1 MLLSTLK
8 GMLKMD
14 NSKTFIYEGSPVT
27 FQIGEATMVNATE
40 MAKPFGKRPAKWLE
54 LPSTK
59 DFLSSLSEV
68 RKSDITHL
76 VKTARGN
83 SSSFQ
88 QGTWFHEDVALEF
101 ARWLSPQFA
110 IWCNDRIKELMKYGV
125 TATPQ
130 TIDSVLADPDNAIR
144 LLTALKEERKA
155 LKAANKQIAVLE
167 DQKKVYHSENQRLL
181 KLKDKQDKIMLE
193 QAPLVEY
200 AQNVLDSYDTFTS
213 TQIAKELGMS
223 AQALH
228 KFLNDA
234 GVMFRHGSQWF
245 LYAKYQAKGY
255 VKTREHTYQRKDG
268 RTGLFLT
275 TVWTEAG
282 RMFVRRVVQLK
293 RSMTNPPAE

>member
-1 MLLSTLK
+1 M
-8 GMLKMD
+8 
-14 NSKTFIYEGSPVT
+14 NESKTFIYEGSPVT

-40 MAKPFGKRPAKWLE
+40 MAKPFGKRPVDWLNNQY
-54 LPSTK
+54 TK
-59 DFLSSLSEV
+59 GFLIDLAEV
-68 RKSDITHL
+68 RNLTSADL
-76 VKTARGN
+76 VRVIKGGN
-83 SSSFQ
+83 DKNA
-88 QGTWFHEDVALEF
+88 QGTWMHEDVALEF

-110 IWCNDRIKELMKYGV
+110 IWCNDRIKELMKFGI

-155 LKAANKQIAVLE
+155 LKAANRQIAVLE
-167 DQKKVYHSENQRLL
+167 DQKKAYHSENRRLL
-181 KLKDKQDKIMLE
+181 KLKDRQDEIMRE

-228 KFLNDA
+228 KLLNDA
-234 GVMFRHGSQWF
+234 GVMFKHGSQWF

-293 RSMTNPPAE
+293 RSMTNPPTE

>member
-1 MLLSTLK
+1 MN
-8 GMLKMD
+8 D
-14 NSKTFIYEGSPVT
+14 SKTFIYEGSPVT

-40 MAKPFGKRPAKWLE
+40 MAKPFGKQPVFWLNNQYTKGFLKE
-54 LPSTK
+54 LAELRN
-59 DFLSSLSEV
+59 LSSADLV
-68 RKSDITHL
+68 RVIKG
-76 VKTARGN
+76 GN
-83 SSSFQ
+83 DKNA

-167 DQKKVYHSENQRLL
+167 DQKKAYHSENRRLL
-181 KLKDKQDKIMLE
+181 KLKDRQDKIILE

-228 KFLNDA
+228 KLLNDA
-234 GVMFRHGSQWF
+234 GVMFKHGSQWF
-245 LYAKYQAKGY
+245 LYAKYQAKGF

>member
-1 MLLSTLK
+1 
-8 GMLKMD
+8 MD

-40 MAKPFGKRPAKWLE
+40 MAKPFGKQPVFWLNNQYTKGFLKE
-54 LPSTK
+54 LAELRN
-59 DFLSSLSEV
+59 LSSADLV
-68 RKSDITHL
+68 RVIKG
-76 VKTARGN
+76 GN
-83 SSSFQ
+83 DKNA
-88 QGTWFHEDVALEF
+88 QGTWLHEDVALEF

-110 IWCNDRIKELMKYGV
+110 IWCNDRIKELMKYGI

-144 LLTALKEERKA
+144 LLTTLKEERKA
-155 LKAANKQIAVLE
+155 LKAANRQIAVLE
-167 DQKKVYHSENQRLL
+167 DQKKAYHSENRRLL
-181 KLKDKQDKIMLE
+181 KLKDRQDEIMRE

-228 KFLNDA
+228 KLLNDA
-234 GVMFRHGSQWF
+234 GVMFKHGSQWF

-293 RSMTNPPAE
+293 RSMTNPPTE

>member
-1 MLLSTLK
+1 M
-8 GMLKMD
+8 
-14 NSKTFIYEGSPVT
+14 NESKTFIYEGSPVT

-40 MAKPFGKRPAKWLE
+40 MAKPFGKQPVFWLNNQYTKGFLKE
-54 LPSTK
+54 LAELRN
-59 DFLSSLSEV
+59 LSSADLV
-68 RKSDITHL
+68 RVIKG
-76 VKTARGN
+76 GN
-83 SSSFQ
+83 DKNA

-110 IWCNDRIKELMKYGV
+110 IWCNDRIKELMKYGI

-144 LLTALKEERKA
+144 LLTTLKEERKA
-155 LKAANKQIAVLE
+155 LKAANRQIAVLE
-167 DQKKVYHSENQRLL
+167 DQKKAYHSENRRLL
-181 KLKDKQDKIMLE
+181 KLKDRQDEIMRE

-228 KFLNDA
+228 KLLNDA
-234 GVMFRHGSQWF
+234 GVMFKHGSQWF

-293 RSMTNPPAE
+293 RSMTNPPTE

>member
-1 MLLSTLK
+1 MN
-8 GMLKMD
+8 D
-14 NSKTFIYEGSPVT
+14 SKTFIYEGSPVT
-27 FQIGEATMVNATE
+27 FQIGDATMVNATE
-40 MAKPFGKRPAKWLE
+40 MAKPFGKRPVDWLNNQY
-54 LPSTK
+54 TK
-59 DFLSSLSEV
+59 GFLIDLAEV
-68 RKSDITHL
+68 RNLTSADL
-76 VKTARGN
+76 VRVIKGGN
-83 SSSFQ
+83 DKNA
-88 QGTWFHEDVALEF
+88 QGTWMHEDVALEF

-155 LKAANKQIAVLE
+155 LKAANRQIAVLE
-167 DQKKVYHSENQRLL
+167 DQKKAYHSENRRLL
-181 KLKDKQDKIMLE
+181 KLKDRQDEIMRE

-228 KFLNDA
+228 KLLNDA
-234 GVMFRHGSQWF
+234 GVMFKHGSQWF

-293 RSMTNPPAE
+293 RSMTNPPTE

>member
-1 MLLSTLK
+1 M
-8 GMLKMD
+8 
-14 NSKTFIYEGSPVT
+14 NESKTFIYEGSPVT

-40 MAKPFGKRPAKWLE
+40 MAKPFGKQPVFWLNNQY
-54 LPSTK
+54 TK
-59 DFLSSLSEV
+59 GFLEEMSKLRNLSLADLV
-68 RKSDITHL
+68 RVTKG
-76 VKTARGN
+76 GN
-83 SSSFQ
+83 AP
-88 QGTWFHEDVALEF
+88 GTWFHEDVALEF

-167 DQKKVYHSENQRLL
+167 DQKKAYHSENRRLL
-181 KLKDKQDKIMLE
+181 KLKDRQDEIMRE

-228 KFLNDA
+228 KLLNDA
-234 GVMFRHGSQWF
+234 GVMFKHGSQWF

>member
-1 MLLSTLK
+1 M
-8 GMLKMD
+8 
-14 NSKTFIYEGSPVT
+14 NESKTFIYEGSPVT
-27 FQIGEATMVNATE
+27 FQIGDATMVNATE
-40 MAKPFGKRPAKWLE
+40 MAKPFGKRTSEWLR

-59 DFLSSLSEV
+59 EFLSVLENIKQPV
-68 RKSDITHL
+68 GKSHRYVETVNGI
-76 VKTARGN
+76 
-83 SSSFQ
+83 
-88 QGTWFHEDVALEF
+88 GTWMHEDVALEF

-167 DQKKVYHSENQRLL
+167 DQKKAYHSENRRLL
-181 KLKDKQDKIMLE
+181 KLKDRQDEIMRE

-228 KFLNDA
+228 KFLKDA
-234 GVMFRHGSQWF
+234 GVMFKHGSQWF

-293 RSMTNPPAE
+293 RSMTNPPTE

>member
-1 MLLSTLK
+1 MN
-8 GMLKMD
+8 D
-14 NSKTFIYEGSPVT
+14 SKTFIYEGSPVT

-40 MAKPFGKRPAKWLE
+40 MAKPFGKQPTDWLKTNQAKEFIKAFTE
-54 LPSTK
+54 LK
-59 DFLSSLSEV
+59 IFSSADLV
-68 RKSDITHL
+68 RVIKG
-76 VKTARGN
+76 GN
-83 SSSFQ
+83 DKNA
-88 QGTWFHEDVALEF
+88 QGTWMHEDVALEF

-155 LKAANKQIAVLE
+155 LKAANRQIAVLE
-167 DQKKVYHSENQRLL
+167 DQKKAYHSENRRLL
-181 KLKDKQDKIMLE
+181 KLKDRQDKIILE

-228 KFLNDA
+228 KFLKDA
-234 GVMFRHGSQWF
+234 GVMFKHGSQWF

-293 RSMTNPPAE
+293 RSMTNPPTE

>member
-1 MLLSTLK
+1 
-8 GMLKMD
+8 
-14 NSKTFIYEGSPVT
+14 
-27 FQIGEATMVNATE
+27 MVNATE
-40 MAKPFGKRPAKWLE
+40 MAKPFGKQPVFWLNNQYTKGFLKE
-54 LPSTK
+54 LAELRN
-59 DFLSSLSEV
+59 LSSADLV
-68 RKSDITHL
+68 RVIKG
-76 VKTARGN
+76 GN
-83 SSSFQ
+83 DKNA

-167 DQKKVYHSENQRLL
+167 DQKKAYHSENRRLL
-181 KLKDKQDKIMLE
+181 KLKDRQDEIMRE

-228 KFLNDA
+228 KFLKDA
-234 GVMFRHGSQWF
+234 GVMFKHGSQWF

-282 RMFVRRVVQLK
+282 RMFVRLVVQLK
-293 RSMTNPPAE
+293 LSMTNPPAE

>member
-1 MLLSTLK
+1 MN
-8 GMLKMD
+8 D
-14 NSKTFIYEGSPVT
+14 SKTFIYEGSPVT

-40 MAKPFGKRPAKWLE
+40 MAKPFGKQPVFWLNNQY
-54 LPSTK
+54 TK
-59 DFLSSLSEV
+59 GFLEEMSKLRNLSLADLV
-68 RKSDITHL
+68 RVTKG
-76 VKTARGN
+76 GN
-83 SSSFQ
+83 AP
-88 QGTWFHEDVALEF
+88 GTWFHEDVALEF

-155 LKAANKQIAVLE
+155 LKAANRQIAVLE
-167 DQKKVYHSENQRLL
+167 DQKKAYHSENRRLL
-181 KLKDKQDKIMLE
+181 KLKDRQDEIMRE

-223 AQALH
+223 AQALN
-228 KFLNDA
+228 KLLNDA
-234 GVMFRHGSQWF
+234 GVMFKHGSQWF

>member
-1 MLLSTLK
+1 
-8 GMLKMD
+8 MD

-40 MAKPFGKRPAKWLE
+40 MAKPFGKQPVFWLNNQY
-54 LPSTK
+54 TK
-59 DFLSSLSEV
+59 GFLEEMSKLRNLSLADLV
-68 RKSDITHL
+68 RVTKG
-76 VKTARGN
+76 GN
-83 SSSFQ
+83 AP
-88 QGTWFHEDVALEF
+88 GTWMHEDVALEF

-155 LKAANKQIAVLE
+155 LKAANRQIAVLE
-167 DQKKVYHSENQRLL
+167 DQKKAYHSENRRLL
-181 KLKDKQDKIMLE
+181 KLKDRQDEIMRE

-228 KFLNDA
+228 KFLKDA
-234 GVMFRHGSQWF
+234 GVMFKHGSQWF

>member
-1 MLLSTLK
+1 MN
-8 GMLKMD
+8 D
-14 NSKTFIYEGSPVT
+14 SKTFIYEGSPVT

-40 MAKPFGKRPAKWLE
+40 MAKPFGKQPTDWLKTNQAKEFIKAFTE
-54 LPSTK
+54 LK
-59 DFLSSLSEV
+59 IFSSADLV
-68 RKSDITHL
+68 RVIKG
-76 VKTARGN
+76 GN
-83 SSSFQ
+83 DKNA
-88 QGTWFHEDVALEF
+88 QGTWMHEDVALEF

-167 DQKKVYHSENQRLL
+167 DQKKAYHSENRRLL
-181 KLKDKQDKIMLE
+181 KLKDRQDEIMRE

-228 KFLNDA
+228 KFLKDA
-234 GVMFRHGSQWF
+234 GVMFKHGSQWF

-255 VKTREHTYQRKDG
+255 VKTREHTYRRKDG

-293 RSMTNPPAE
+293 LSMTNPPAE

>member
-1 MLLSTLK
+1 MN
-8 GMLKMD
+8 D
-14 NSKTFIYEGSPVT
+14 SKTFIYEGSPVT

-40 MAKPFGKRPAKWLE
+40 MAKPFGKRPVDWLNNQY
-54 LPSTK
+54 TK
-59 DFLSSLSEV
+59 GFLIDLAEV
-68 RKSDITHL
+68 RNLTSADL
-76 VKTARGN
+76 VRVIKGGN
-83 SSSFQ
+83 DKNA
-88 QGTWFHEDVALEF
+88 QGTWMHEDVALEF

-167 DQKKVYHSENQRLL
+167 DQKKAYHSENRRLL
-181 KLKDKQDKIMLE
+181 KLKDRQDEIMRE

-228 KFLNDA
+228 KFLKDA
-234 GVMFRHGSQWF
+234 GVMFKHGSQWF

>member
-1 MLLSTLK
+1 MN
-8 GMLKMD
+8 D
-14 NSKTFIYEGSPVT
+14 SKTFIYEGSPVT

-40 MAKPFGKRPAKWLE
+40 MAKPFGKRPVDWLNNQY
-54 LPSTK
+54 TK
-59 DFLSSLSEV
+59 GFLIDLAEV
-68 RKSDITHL
+68 RNLTSADL
-76 VKTARGN
+76 VRVIKGGN
-83 SSSFQ
+83 DKNA
-88 QGTWFHEDVALEF
+88 QGTWLHEDVALEF

-155 LKAANKQIAVLE
+155 LKAANRQIAVLE
-167 DQKKVYHSENQRLL
+167 DQKKAYHSENRRLL
-181 KLKDKQDKIMLE
+181 KLKDRQDEIMRE

-228 KFLNDA
+228 KFLKDA
-234 GVMFRHGSQWF
+234 GVMFKHGSQWF

-293 RSMTNPPAE
+293 RSMTNPPTE

>member
-1 MLLSTLK
+1 MN
-8 GMLKMD
+8 D
-14 NSKTFIYEGSPVT
+14 SKTFIYEGSPVT

-40 MAKPFGKRPAKWLE
+40 MAKSFGKQPVDWLKTNQAK
-54 LPSTK
+54 S
-59 DFLSSLSEV
+59 FLDAYSKLKNISFTDLLIV
-68 RKSDITHL
+68 RK
-76 VKTARGN
+76 G
-83 SSSFQ
+83 SSNLGG
-88 QGTWFHEDVALEF
+88 GTWMHEDVALEF

-110 IWCNDRIKELMKYGV
+110 IWCNDRIKELMKYGI

-155 LKAANKQIAVLE
+155 LKAANRQIAVLE
-167 DQKKVYHSENQRLL
+167 VQRDTYHSENRRLL
-181 KLKDKQDKIMLE
+181 KLKDRQDEIMRE

-228 KFLNDA
+228 KLLNDA
-234 GVMFRHGSQWF
+234 GVMFKHGSQWF

>member
-1 MLLSTLK
+1 M
-8 GMLKMD
+8 
-14 NSKTFIYEGSPVT
+14 NESKTFIYEGSPVT

-40 MAKPFGKRPAKWLE
+40 MAKPFGKQPVFWLNNQY
-54 LPSTK
+54 TK
-59 DFLSSLSEV
+59 GFLEEMSKLRNLSLADLV
-68 RKSDITHL
+68 RVTKG
-76 VKTARGN
+76 GN
-83 SSSFQ
+83 AP
-88 QGTWFHEDVALEF
+88 GTWFHEDVALEF

-155 LKAANKQIAVLE
+155 LKAANRQIAVLE
-167 DQKKVYHSENQRLL
+167 DQKKAYHSENRRLL
-181 KLKDKQDKIMLE
+181 KLKDRQDEIMRE

-234 GVMFRHGSQWF
+234 GVMFKHGSQWF